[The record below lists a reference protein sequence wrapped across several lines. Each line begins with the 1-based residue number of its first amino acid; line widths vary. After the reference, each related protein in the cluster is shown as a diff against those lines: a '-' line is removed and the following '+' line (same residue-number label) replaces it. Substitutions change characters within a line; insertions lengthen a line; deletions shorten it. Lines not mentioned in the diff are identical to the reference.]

1 MSTVFCPFLVL
12 KGELQILRR
21 CLKKSTVNV
30 AALQGLI
37 AGSLAHGDKQHCSA
51 KNEYQT
57 TGDTTSC
64 NVVTGGTSHG
74 SPQWRGGACAFEP
87 MVKFQGT
94 INRRHPTTTDV
105 KLPQDLQVADSG
117 IDSSDTERNGAT
129 LEVTSGPSTLSSD
142 EELKCNASVDTSEL
156 CNPTLPAKEL
166 RDNHQ
171 SDDCI
176 DQSCT
181 LIDLESLAETSSGRT
196 CEEAGRCSPPSSS
209 TEDEDLP
216 TRKRMLNTRQRNPRH
231 FRCGSTEKRPIK
243 QWHKTEKLRDV
254 TSLQRTIERLERTVQ
269 LMKAE
274 IREMEKNYGEA
285 LVQRDSALRMIRRM
299 ECERE
304 TEQERRRKRECT
316 NGKLSYSIYRFST
329 LTFISP
335 TLSLLD
341 KKQEKI
347 YLTFILESHKY
358 CFGSLT
364 TKQMK

>member
-1 MSTVFCPFLVL
+1 MSNVFCHFLVL

-30 AALQGLI
+30 AVLQGLI
-37 AGSLAHGDKQHCSA
+37 AGSLAHGDKQQCSA

-74 SPQWRGGACAFEP
+74 SPQWRGGCCAFEP
-87 MVKFQGT
+87 MVILQDA
-94 INRRHPTTTDV
+94 INRTHPKTTNV

-117 IDSSDTERNGAT
+117 IDSSDTEKNGAI
-129 LEVTSGPSTLSSD
+129 LEVTSGSSTLSSN
-142 EELKCNASVDTSEL
+142 EQVNCSAFDTSDL
-156 CNPTLPAKEL
+156 CNPTLPVKEF
-166 RDNHQ
+166 RDNTQ
-171 SDDCI
+171 SDDRI
-176 DQSCT
+176 DQNCT
-181 LIDLESLAETSSGRT
+181 LTDLESLTETSSGRT
-196 CEEAGRCSPPSSS
+196 CEETGRCSPPSSS
-209 TEDEDLP
+209 FEDEDLP
-216 TRKRMLNTRQRNPRH
+216 TRKRTLNTRQRNPRH

-299 ECERE
+299 KYERE
-304 TEQERRRKRECT
+304 T
-316 NGKLSYSIYRFST
+316 
-329 LTFISP
+329 
-335 TLSLLD
+335 
-341 KKQEKI
+341 
-347 YLTFILESHKY
+347 
-358 CFGSLT
+358 
-364 TKQMK
+364 